1 MLGCCDP
8 FGPSPERSRPTFW
21 RACQH
26 SLTRISALPNP
37 SPPLFLTPYFKG
49 KDENKQLFFIDP
61 PDRLAPAYTSLRNRR
76 PASLLFVDETVK
88 PAPWFATLCSA
99 LTNPIYI
106 TCLLYNRKVNCAGVK
121 KDKIKKKRGNL
132 C

>member
-1 MLGCCDP
+1 MPPETPIFTVGKASVPGTGQKMLGCFDP

-26 SLTRISALPNP
+26 SLTRVSALTSP

-76 PASLLFVDETVK
+76 PASLLFVNET
-88 PAPWFATLCSA
+88 A
-99 LTNPIYI
+99 
-106 TCLLYNRKVNCAGVK
+106 
-121 KDKIKKKRGNL
+121 
-132 C
+132 